1 MINLDTIFADFLF
14 SLANITWT
22 QVIDLAL
29 VTFVFYVLLSLLR
42 RTRATVLL
50 RGTLFVVA
58 FFFIVTVF
66 LPLPTFDYLIQLAL
80 IVTLIALP
88 IIFQPELRSLLE
100 ELGRTVGS
108 FTLQGVTGENTLT
121 TLVRA
126 VDNLSTNKVGGL
138 IVLEGED
145 DLDHIRE
152 TGVSLGARVTS
163 ELLHT
168 IFYDG
173 TPLHDGAMVIRGDRV
188 IAAGCVLPV
197 TNRQLYAG
205 SRRLGTRHRAAVGLT
220 ETSDALAIVV
230 SEETGEVSI
239 ARQGRLESEIDKT
252 ALREQLHQFYRP
264 QERPGQQDFSFG
276 RLWERIRNWWQA
288 STVPESGRTISNPAT
303 LLLALLL
310 ALATWM
316 FVVQQTNPIVEQRI
330 ENIPIQVDGPDD
342 SLYLMTELPPSVT
355 VIAKASDR
363 VLPSLSLSSF
373 RAAVDLSQL
382 EPGLHRLEVNVDTE
396 AQPVQIVN
404 IDPAEVD
411 VQLVEVIT
419 RTVPVRVATLGEE
432 IMSPALEM
440 SGLPQAA
447 PAEVQ
452 VTGAAPLVS
461 RVDHVRADISVGDA
475 AGVLQRVRP
484 VIPVDENEN
493 RISGLTV
500 RPEQVQVTVDIVRR
514 ADARVVG
521 VRVRTEGELPAGYR
535 LSDLGVSPAQV
546 TLLGPREQLADL
558 EAAIFTFPVNIST
571 AVDDLRIQAAL
582 ELPPGVE
589 ALNNIGEPVRSVV
602 VTIEVEP
609 QMANWV
615 RQRTVEI
622 QGELAQSFTISPAE
636 VDVFLNG
643 PVPILEDIDASPRLL
658 QLVVDAADLEGL
670 EPGESIQ
677 LTPRIIHPDELRV
690 RVQPDTVTI
699 TAR

>member
-1 MINLDTIFADFLF
+1 
-14 SLANITWT
+14 
-22 QVIDLAL
+22 
-29 VTFVFYVLLSLLR
+29 
-42 RTRATVLL
+42 
-50 RGTLFVVA
+50 
-58 FFFIVTVF
+58 
-66 LPLPTFDYLIQLAL
+66 
-80 IVTLIALP
+80 
-88 IIFQPELRSLLE
+88 
-100 ELGRTVGS
+100 
-108 FTLQGVTGENTLT
+108 
-121 TLVRA
+121 
-126 VDNLSTNKVGGL
+126 
-138 IVLEGED
+138 
-145 DLDHIRE
+145 
-152 TGVSLGARVTS
+152 
-163 ELLHT
+163 
-168 IFYDG
+168 
-173 TPLHDGAMVIRGDRV
+173 
-188 IAAGCVLPV
+188 
-197 TNRQLYAG
+197 
-205 SRRLGTRHRAAVGLT
+205 
-220 ETSDALAIVV
+220 
-230 SEETGEVSI
+230 
-239 ARQGRLESEIDKT
+239 
-252 ALREQLHQFYRP
+252 
-264 QERPGQQDFSFG
+264 
-276 RLWERIRNWWQA
+276 
-288 STVPESGRTISNPAT
+288 
-303 LLLALLL
+303 
-310 ALATWM
+310 
-316 FVVQQTNPIVEQRI
+316 
-330 ENIPIQVDGPDD
+330 
-342 SLYLMTELPPSVT
+342 
-355 VIAKASDR
+355 
-363 VLPSLSLSSF
+363 
-373 RAAVDLSQL
+373 
-382 EPGLHRLEVNVDTE
+382 
-396 AQPVQIVN
+396 
-404 IDPAEVD
+404 
-411 VQLVEVIT
+411 
-419 RTVPVRVATLGEE
+419 VRVATLGEE